1 MDIASWKWPAG
12 LWMVSKTKETP
23 SSVQRREGEGFQK
36 REKGSR
42 RGAKGAVVE
51 EDEGFLEMV
60 GVPLAAVRGA
70 KWILVRQHAVEILAC
85 PSLTV

>member
-1 MDIASWKWPAG
+1 M
-12 LWMVSKTKETP
+12 
-23 SSVQRREGEGFQK
+23 
-36 REKGSR
+36 
-42 RGAKGAVVE
+42 E

>member
-1 MDIASWKWPAG
+1 M
-12 LWMVSKTKETP
+12 
-23 SSVQRREGEGFQK
+23 
-36 REKGSR
+36 
-42 RGAKGAVVE
+42 E

-70 KWILVRQHAVEILAC
+70 NRILVRQHAVEILAC

>member
-1 MDIASWKWPAG
+1 MSQVGNGRQACGWCRKQRKRRQAS
-12 LWMVSKTKETP
+12 S
-23 SSVQRREGEGFQK
+23 GE
-36 REKGSR
+36 REKGSG

-70 KWILVRQHAVEILAC
+70 KWISVRQHAVEILAC
-85 PSLTV
+85 PRLTV